1 MVINIICTTLRGK
14 FKRTASAIICILHCC
29 RPQRVHYNL
38 YRTGC
43 GFVDRNECIISYN
56 APTAVQYTD
65 IALAAVLCS
74 IAQVLVAKTT
84 TTPHLIGG
92 KTLHRSLEFFY
103 SLTCRGR
110 LWAISSPIRIMFTS
124 SQWRSEKPT
133 RVATT
138 LVYIYINVLIHLT
151 SLVPS

>member
-1 MVINIICTTLRGK
+1 MAALYHYFLSQLTL
-14 FKRTASAIICILHCC
+14 
-29 RPQRVHYNL
+29 L
-38 YRTGC
+38 YLDAHFFYSYKLFLDG
-43 GFVDRNECIISYN
+43 ISYN

-74 IAQVLVAKTT
+74 IAQVPVAKTT

-103 SLTCRGR
+103 SLTCKGR
-110 LWAISSPIRIMFTS
+110 LWAITSPIRIMFTS
-124 SQWRSEKPT
+124 SQWRSKKPT

-138 LVYIYINVLIHLT
+138 LVYIYIYINVLIYLT

>member
-1 MVINIICTTLRGK
+1 MLNYSYKVGVVDCLNVSR
-14 FKRTASAIICILHCC
+14 SM
-29 RPQRVHYNL
+29 
-38 YRTGC
+38 
-43 GFVDRNECIISYN
+43 VDRFGIHRSFQWGIVH
-56 APTAVQYTD
+56 APTTVQYTD

-74 IAQVLVAKTT
+74 IAQVPVAKTT

-92 KTLHRSLEFFY
+92 RTLHRSLEFFY
-103 SLTCRGR
+103 SLTCKGR
-110 LWAISSPIRIMFTS
+110 LWAITSPIRIMFTS
-124 SQWRSEKPT
+124 SQWRSKKPT